1 MTTTTADT
9 TVTTQV
15 HRVYIKATPEAIWDA
30 ITKSEWTERYGY
42 GGRSELDL
50 RPGGTYRG
58 YTTEAMRAVGA
69 PDVAVEGEVIEAD
82 PPRRLVLSWHFVMD
96 PELAAERVT
105 RLTYEIEPRSGG
117 VTRLTVVHDLEGA
130 PKLALLLSGGMEDV
144 GAGGGWAWMLSDL
157 KSLLETGDP
166 MAGSHHI

>member
-1 MTTTTADT
+1 MTTTIADS

-30 ITKSEWTERYGY
+30 ITRPEWTERYGY
-42 GGRSELDL
+42 GGRGEFDL

-58 YTTEAMRAVGA
+58 YTTDAMRSMGA
-69 PDVAVEGEVIEAD
+69 SDVAVEGEVIEAD
-82 PPRRLVLSWHFVMD
+82 PPRRLVLTWHFVMD

-117 VTRLTVVHDLEGA
+117 VTRLTVIHDLEGA

-157 KSLLETGDP
+157 KSLLETGEP
-166 MAGSHHI
+166 LAGSHHI